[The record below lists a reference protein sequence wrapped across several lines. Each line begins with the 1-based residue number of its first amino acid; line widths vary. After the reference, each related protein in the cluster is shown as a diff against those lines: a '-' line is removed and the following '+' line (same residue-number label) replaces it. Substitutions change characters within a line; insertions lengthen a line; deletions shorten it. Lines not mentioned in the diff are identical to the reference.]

1 MSSST
6 DLLARYRRVR
16 QRSLSVCAPLSAEDA
31 QVQSMPDV
39 SPAKWH
45 LAHTT

>member
-1 MSSST
+1 MLSSSH
-6 DLLARYRRVR
+6 LLARFRRVR
-16 QRSLSVCAPLSAEDA
+16 ERSLSVCAPLSAEDA